1 MTVKGNVGGDIHGS
15 AARHAGKMFV
25 HCEVFD
31 YHTQALPRGLCSRS
45 SSIRPLILCSVCKQ
59 GLRQATGQATAQG
72 RWSAAGRGVMGGSR
86 TGGR

>member
-31 YHTQALPRGLCSRS
+31 YHTQALPG
-45 SSIRPLILCSVCKQ
+45 
-59 GLRQATGQATAQG
+59 GY
-72 RWSAAGRGVMGGSR
+72 AAAVAALDH
-86 TGGR
+86 